1 MGGPSFPTSFFIQS
15 YISRFEYSA
24 QVLKLH
30 RNRSLFFKVQR
41 QQYRIIRSALGF
53 RQFTP
58 INILLAKSC
67 EPPLELRFALLSSR
81 YVYKCFARSSVL
93 SSAVSV
99 DLRLNLRTHQERI
112 QLLRSIAIF
121 RSFILQKCSLPTF
134 RRTVTPALFSY
145 NFSSIFPIPQFAS
158 FDILD
163 SLSSGKNKK
172 HMISVVEVRERFREF
187 AAPQV
192 NGGISIFTDGSRR
205 IEDDEISAVGAA
217 VYSLDLQLAL
227 KHKLLKSET

>member
-81 YVYKCFARSSVL
+81 YVYKCFARSSSLVVRSLRRLEIESAYSSRTDSVAPEYCDFQVIYIAEMFSSNL
-93 SSAVSV
+93 SSHGNSCF
-99 DLRLNLRTHQERI
+99 
-112 QLLRSIAIF
+112 IF
-121 RSFILQKCSLPTF
+121 I
-134 RRTVTPALFSY
+134 
-145 NFSSIFPIPQFAS
+145 
-158 FDILD
+158 
-163 SLSSGKNKK
+163 
-172 HMISVVEVRERFREF
+172 
-187 AAPQV
+187 
-192 NGGISIFTDGSRR
+192 
-205 IEDDEISAVGAA
+205 
-217 VYSLDLQLAL
+217 
-227 KHKLLKSET
+227 